1 MASETFRAGVGRVS
15 ITPPLTA
22 PHASWGAQ
30 VHVLP
35 DGVEADLWATA
46 LVVDDGVTMA
56 AWVDLDLV
64 IVSRQES
71 DAIREAVAAA
81 LDIPV
86 QAVRVSVT
94 HNHAGPPPSAWNWT
108 RQGQA
113 ALDGYYALLPEYG
126 AGAARMARAD
136 LRQVRV
142 ATGSGESRVAVNR
155 REVAPDGRPVTG
167 VNQDGPI
174 DPEVFVLR
182 IDDAEGGPLA
192 AVVGYTMHPT
202 TLGPANRLI
211 SPDWPGHL
219 KRTVEAITGATCLF
233 AQGATGNIGPGPD
246 GFTDDV
252 RVVRRLGGQ
261 VGCEAARVY
270 LGLQLP
276 AVRHRHERVWES
288 GAPLGKWTRE
298 PVPEPL
304 PVVRVMSREIM
315 LPLIEQ
321 PPLSEARARVDEA
334 QRRLDDLKERAAP
347 VTEIEAATFAT
358 KRANMTLSRAQTYG
372 GRETFPVELH
382 LLQIGPAVL
391 AGTEGEPFAEIGLQI
406 KAGSPGL
413 ATWFGGYTGG
423 WAGYIPT
430 PDAYPQRGYEVD
442 TSPFASEAAGKLV
455 AETLSA
461 LEEIQGQV
469 AEGELR
475 PTDPIKVGSPQ

>member
-81 LDIPV
+81 LEIPT

-113 ALDGYYALLPEYG
+113 ALDGYYALLPEYA
-126 AGAARMARAD
+126 AGAAKMARAS
-136 LRQVRV
+136 LRPARV
-142 ATGSGESRVAVNR
+142 AAGSGQSRVAVNR

-167 VNQDGPI
+167 VNRDGPI

-192 AVVGYTMHPT
+192 AVAGYTMHPT
-202 TLGPANRLI
+202 TLGPSNRLI

-252 RVVRRLGGQ
+252 RAVRRLGAQ
-261 VGCEAARVY
+261 VGCEAARIY
-270 LGLQLP
+270 LGLDLP
-276 AVRHRHERVWES
+276 AVQHRHERVWES

-298 PVPEPL
+298 LAPEPE

-347 VTEIEAATFAT
+347 ATEIEAATFAT

-372 GRETFPVELH
+372 GRDAFPVELH

-391 AGTEGEPFAEIGLQI
+391 AGTEGEPFAEIGLAI
-406 KAGSPGL
+406 KAGSPWP
-413 ATWFGGYTGG
+413 ATWFGGYIGG

-442 TSPFASEAAGKLV
+442 TSPFAPEAAEKLV
-455 AETLSA
+455 AETLVA
-461 LEEIQGQV
+461 LKELGEQV
-469 AEGELR
+469 ADGEPR
-475 PTDPIKVGSPQ
+475 QSDPVKGGSAR